1 MFIEEYKKDLNRNYL
16 VFSENE
22 EQEMEQDG
30 LQMLL
35 QNDIRGVLRLEQRS
49 IDNKSQ
55 YYYDVTGLQKL
66 SELCRM
72 QKLGKKELTNLLLG
86 IANILEQGT
95 VYFLE
100 GDGFILNPEYIY
112 VKISAF
118 RNMGGNGVRLKENGI
133 QLCYYPGKGE
143 DAGEQ
148 LNHLL
153 EYLVNQVDYKDEEA
167 VALIY
172 ELYQRSCDVSFHPLE
187 LREMLKA
194 EREIPTRDEWRTER
208 QKENTEREEEEGIRD
223 IRGKSFSEEGR
234 KSFVFEKRKE
244 GAFEKQKFAKTE
256 AEPAIKSKKEKA
268 FLLTGMLLVLVLFA
282 VLYCKGFFFSPFT
295 GKIKMSKL
303 AGSGLVVLLVEA
315 FLAYQL
321 YLRKGTGEEHTGQKQ
336 PSGKGKREEKRYGK
350 KQSSREKTEAGYDRK
365 YNKERMEGNVY
376 GQKQNRSEMEE
387 ARRGQKYN
395 WEEMGEKR
403 YGQKQNGGEVTEDQY
418 DREYS
423 RKEIGENRYHQ
434 KQNWGKMFQK
444 AYSDEKTQ
452 EECQEFEEEKTQL
465 LTEMEKTVLLCES
478 KPEKEGIYYLQPVG
492 EEEAYRI
499 PVTEFPFFWG
509 KIPMK
514 GKKMIENRAI
524 SRFHA
529 KIEKEGEDFFLTDL
543 NSTNGTFLN
552 HVRLEANQPNLL
564 KPGDEVMFADSVY
577 RFTLAQ

>member
-55 YYYDVTGLQKL
+55 YYYDVTGMQKL

-72 QKLGKKELTNLLLG
+72 QKLRKKELTNLLLG

-112 VKISAF
+112 VKTSAF
-118 RNMGGNGVRLKENGI
+118 RNTGGNGVRLKENGI
-133 QLCYYPGKGE
+133 RLCYYPGKSE

-153 EYLVNQVDYKDEEA
+153 EYLINQIDYKDEEA
-167 VALIY
+167 VAQIY
-172 ELYQRSCDVSFHPLE
+172 ELYQRSCDVGFHPLE

-194 EREIPTRDEWRTER
+194 EREIPTREEWRGER
-208 QKENTEREEEEGIRD
+208 QKENSEREDLERKNEGNNWNIRK
-223 IRGKSFSEEGR
+223 KSFSQEAGKGLTFERKREEDFGR
-234 KSFVFEKRKE
+234 
-244 GAFEKQKFAKTE
+244 QKFVKTE
-256 AEPAIKSKKEKA
+256 ADSAIKFQKEKV
-268 FLLTGMLLVLVLFA
+268 FLFAGMLLVLALFA
-282 VLYCKGFFFSPFT
+282 VLYWKGFFFSPFT
-295 GKIKMSKL
+295 GQVKILKL
-303 AGSGLVVLLVEA
+303 AGTGLVVLLVEA
-315 FLAYQL
+315 FLSYRL
-321 YLRKGTGEEHTGQKQ
+321 YLQKGTGAEASRQKQ
-336 PSGKGKREEKRYGK
+336 PSGKGKREEKSYGK
-350 KQSSREKTEAGYDRK
+350 QQGRRRIEEDRYSPEYNWGDMEEKRCGQEYKGEGMGESRYF
-365 YNKERMEGNVY
+365 
-376 GQKQNRSEMEE
+376 QKQGS
-387 ARRGQKYN
+387 
-395 WEEMGEKR
+395 
-403 YGQKQNGGEVTEDQY
+403 GEVKESRYCQEQN
-418 DREYS
+418 REGM
-423 RKEIGENRYHQ
+423 GENRYCQ
-434 KQNWGKMFQK
+434 KQNLGKMFLG
-444 AYSDEKTQ
+444 AYSEKKMQ
-452 EECQEFEEEKTQL
+452 EESEGCQAFEEEKTQL
-465 LTEMEKTVLLCES
+465 LTEMEKTVLLCGQ

-492 EEEAYRI
+492 EETADRI

-514 GKKMIENRAI
+514 GKRTIENRAI

-552 HVRLEANQPNLL
+552 HVRLEANQPSLL